1 MHSLHCLIV
10 FLSQKTKTVAAVA
23 LSALCA
29 LEVFGI
35 WTLFSK
41 VYSLLH
47 YIESAMIFRNTFFPL
62 RPWIIAD
69 AGTSFIAS
77 AKFLLNK
84 NREASRAGMWK
95 VGGEKPLAQSGL
107 WIVAIWNTLTLNLW
121 FSRQNVFFLFG
132 FCDDFVHFN
141 ARNFLAIFYL

>member
-84 NREASRAGMWK
+84 NREARRAGQGCGKWE
-95 VGGEKPLAQSGL
+95 GRNHWLNRDYEL
-107 WIVAIWNTLTLNLW
+107 WHFGIPWTFDAADRMP
-121 FSRQNVFFLFG
+121 SFFF
-132 FCDDFVHFN
+132 DFVMILFISM
-141 ARNFLAIFYL
+141 RVTF

>member
-95 VGGEKPLAQSGL
+95 VGWEKPLIRLNRDYELWQFGIPWPWTFGL
-107 WIVAIWNTLTLNLW
+107 ADRM
-121 FSRQNVFFLFG
+121 SSFFL
-132 FCDDFVHFN
+132 DFVMILFISMLVT
-141 ARNFLAIFYL
+141 F